1 MDLPKIHSITKKIF
15 VALVGGF
22 LLMFLLFHMTANL
35 FILRH
40 DDGQWYSAFCHFMGT
55 NWVVKIFEIVLLG
68 AIALHMLLTIW
79 LAITNRLARP
89 VRYHQASQSKT
100 HPGSKL
106 MMWTGILIFVC
117 LIVHFCDFYFVKLG
131 LVKGEYMVEAE
142 KLQTEE
148 VMTIQQFAS
157 QQGMEPQEFVDAFE
171 AQVMQYAPQLTYDDQ
186 QEMKKN
192 LEQLRAA
199 VPVAEFVKKAYAEG
213 NLSADRKWIRHINY
227 DERQMLREAMPEC
240 GVEPDFY
247 YMAREKFSHLYSI
260 IVYLI
265 FFGVIFFHLRH
276 AFPSAFQTLG
286 LNNYKYNPIIEALG
300 KIYTWAVV
308 LGFAAVP
315 ILIYFGL

>member
-1 MDLPKIHSITKKIF
+1 MDLPKIQSITKKML

-22 LLMFLLFHMTANL
+22 LLLFLLFHMMANI

-40 DDGQWYSAFCHFMGT
+40 DDGQWYSAFCHFMGS
-55 NWVVKIFEIVLLG
+55 NWVVKIFEVILLG
-68 AIALHMLLTIW
+68 VILLHIALTLW
-79 LAITNRLARP
+79 LAVTNRMARP
-89 VRYHQASQSKT
+89 VRYHQTSRSKV

-106 MMWTGILIFVC
+106 MVWTGTLIFVC
-117 LIVHFCDFYFVKLG
+117 LVLHFSDFYFVKMG
-131 LVKGEYMVEAE
+131 IVKGEYMVEVE
-142 KLQTEE
+142 KLQTDE

-171 AQVMQYAPQLTYDDQ
+171 AQVMQYAPQLTFDEQ

-192 LEQLRAA
+192 LDQLRSA
-199 VPVAEFVKKAYAEG
+199 VPVAELLAKSYAEG

-227 DERQMLREAMPEC
+227 DERQMLREAMPDC

-247 YMAREKFSHLYSI
+247 FLTREKFSHLH
-260 IVYLI
+260 IVISYLV
-265 FFGVIFFHLRH
+265 FFFILFFHMRH

-300 KIYTWAVV
+300 QIYTWIIV
-308 LGFAAVP
+308 LGFACVP
-315 ILIYFGL
+315 ILVYLGL